1 MAGCLLDGGVA
12 VRMVAS
18 AQSAELPT
26 KGKERV
32 ARKTY
37 EPRAFSGV
45 GLPYR
50 ITPDNAVL
58 YALFIVKPIVMYTL
72 R

>member
-1 MAGCLLDGGVA
+1 M
-12 VRMVAS
+12 
-18 AQSAELPT
+18 
-26 KGKERV
+26 
-32 ARKTY
+32 KTY